1 MEALADDLE
10 RLDNLGKALYVATDE
25 LNEAEEAWD
34 VLLDA
39 VAESLR
45 EEYQERGR
53 KSDPAEHTILS
64 ACRKQHRAEY
74 QRLRRAKRDLE
85 RLQSLS
91 QVRRQMASGR
101 QSELSAL
108 RDESRAPQPAWSGQA
123 A

>member
-1 MEALADDLE
+1 MIALASDLE

-25 LNEAEEAWD
+25 MDHAEAEWD
-34 VLLDA
+34 ELLDA

-74 QRLRRAKRDLE
+74 QRLRRAKRDLD

-91 QVRRQMASGR
+91 QIRRQIASGR
-101 QSELSAL
+101 QSEL
-108 RDESRAPQPAWSGQA
+108 
-123 A
+123 